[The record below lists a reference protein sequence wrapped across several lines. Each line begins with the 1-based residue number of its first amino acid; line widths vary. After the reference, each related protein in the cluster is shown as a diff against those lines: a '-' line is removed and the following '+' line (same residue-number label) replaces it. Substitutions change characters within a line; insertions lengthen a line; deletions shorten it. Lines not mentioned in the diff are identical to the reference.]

1 MKIIVCHGSGR
12 IVMGT
17 ELEFDQSA
25 ADMDEL
31 MELSAGGVLTID
43 LNALVHNY
51 RILVRQAYPAKVSAV
66 VKANA
71 YGIGVDIIAP
81 PLYRAGARMFFVAQ
95 ANEAIE
101 LQTILPSDAQIAV
114 LNDIQPGFAPIAAER
129 GILPVLNSLDS
140 ILEWQA
146 LCKKL
151 DKKLPALLQLDTG
164 MSRLGLDELE
174 FEILADNPEI
184 FEYADIKFIISH
196 LACADEPENLANFDQ
211 LNRMKAML
219 ERLPKTPVAL
229 ANSGGV
235 FLGPDFRFQ
244 LVRPGLALYG
254 IDPMG
259 ETGKFLRPVVS
270 LEACV
275 IQQRLV
281 GEGVRVGY
289 GGTYV
294 TKRPSRLATI
304 AVGYADGW
312 HRCLGD
318 KSAAYF
324 SGIRLPIIGRV
335 SMDSMTIDI
344 TDLPEGKLKRGDYVE
359 LIGKHQTIDEVAKD
373 AGTIPYEILTSL
385 GRRYERRYIS
395 N

>member
-1 MKIIVCHGSGR
+1 MSSESR
-12 IVMGT
+12 
-17 ELEFDQSA
+17 LEHTVQDIE
-25 ADMDEL
+25 DL
-31 MELSAGGVLTID
+31 MALSAGGVLTID

-71 YGIGVDIIAP
+71 YGVGVDIIAP

-101 LQTILPSDAQIAV
+101 LQSILPSDAHIAV

-129 GILPVLNSLDS
+129 GILPVLNSLNS
-140 ILEWQA
+140 IYEWQA
-146 LCKKL
+146 LCQKMQ
-151 DKKLPALLQLDTG
+151 KKLPALLQLDTG

-184 FEYADIKFIISH
+184 FDYADIKFIMSH
-196 LACADEPENLANFDQ
+196 LACADEPDSQPSFDQ
-211 LNRMKAML
+211 LSRMKAML
-219 ERLPKTPVAL
+219 ARLPKTPVAL
-229 ANSGGV
+229 ANSAGV

-275 IQQRLV
+275 IQHRLV

-289 GGTYV
+289 GGTYI

-324 SGIRLPIIGRV
+324 SGVRLPIIGRI
-335 SMDSMTIDI
+335 SMDSMTIDV
-344 TDLPEGKLKRGDYVE
+344 TDLPEDILKRGDYVE
-359 LIGKHQTIDEVAKD
+359 LIGKHQTIDEVARD

-395 N
+395 I

>member
-1 MKIIVCHGSGR
+1 MGS
-12 IVMGT
+12 
-17 ELEFDQSA
+17 ESPLEHA
-25 ADMDEL
+25 VEDMEDL
-31 MELSAGGVLTID
+31 LGLSAGGVLTVD

-71 YGIGVDIIAP
+71 YGVGVDIIAP

-101 LQTILPSDAQIAV
+101 LQSILPTDVTIAV
-114 LNDIQPGFAPIAAER
+114 LNDIQPGFAAIAAER

-140 ILEWQA
+140 IYEWQA
-146 LCKKL
+146 LCQKVK
-151 DKKLPALLQLDTG
+151 KKLPALLQLDTG

-184 FEYADIKFIISH
+184 FDYADIKFIISH
-196 LACADEPENLANFDQ
+196 LACADERDTQPSFDQ
-211 LNRMKAML
+211 LNRMKTML
-219 ERLPKTPVAL
+219 ARLPKTPVAL
-229 ANSGGV
+229 ANSAGV

-244 LVRPGLALYG
+244 LVRPGLGLYG

-281 GEGVRVGY
+281 KEGVRVGY
-289 GGTYV
+289 GGTFI

-318 KSAAYF
+318 KGAAYF
-324 SGIRLPIIGRV
+324 SGVRLPIVGRI
-335 SMDSMTIDI
+335 SMDSMTIDV
-344 TDLPEGKLKRGDYVE
+344 TDLSENLLKRGDYVE
-359 LIGKHQTIDEVAKD
+359 LIGKHQSIDEVARD

-395 N
+395 I